1 MTRTKMPATLLRD
14 ASELCEDLRIRS
26 HEMIGFRCCARES
39 SLHVTIDCFRRLLLK
54 HGGLNALRTERHE
67 DSMFCY
73 IQIRSVQIVTVL
85 LAEQVEQLRLS
96 MFAAQTFI
104 AGATP
109 AIMHAPGRQL
119 LLTAKD

>member
-1 MTRTKMPATLLRD
+1 MPRTKTPATRLRD
-14 ASELCEDLRIRS
+14 ASEFCEDLRIKS

-39 SLHVTIDCFRRLLLK
+39 SIHVTLDCFRRLLLK
-54 HGGLNALRTERHE
+54 HGGLNALRTERYD

-73 IQIRSVQIVTVL
+73 VQIRSVQVVTVL

-96 MFAAQTFI
+96 TLAAQSFI
-104 AGATP
+104 AGAMP
-109 AIMHAPGRQL
+109 VSMHAPGRQL